1 MILMDRRS
9 TWFGGQEAPF
19 REMRECVT
27 GMEWTLNYH
36 YIRDYNIYSNIHE
49 IIEEAKCCN

>member
-1 MILMDRRS
+1 MDCRS
-9 TWFGGQEAPF
+9 TWFGGQEASF